1 MELRTPL
8 GNKDTLAKEVRKRR
22 ELCARIQTVF
32 DQFGF
37 EEVQTPALEYYQ
49 TYNQAFS
56 NLQDRQMI
64 KLFDENQDIV
74 TMRMDMTVPIARLA
88 ATSLKNAKAPLRL
101 SYLSEVWKVRK
112 AFTGRKSQSTDC
124 GVELI
129 GSDDDAQ
136 ILVCALEALKASGLK
151 DYKLELSAAGLLQI
165 PAHKCFSDPEDI
177 AKLADLTDR
186 KSMVELGEFLDGFDL
201 DKKVRNYFMNLPLLD
216 GGLEVFEQAEA
227 LAFDPQT
234 VETLKKLETL
244 GCFLAELGYG
254 DYIQFDLGKLPH
266 LNYYTGVIFEA
277 FVPGV
282 SSSVLSGGRYDNL
295 MASFGRPLPAIGFA
309 FKIDPLAELLDTLSD
324 QEIEII
330 RYPSAL
336 AQEAFAMAADL
347 RKDGPVAMLLD
358 QTKDEIVVE
367 TEVRP

>member
-8 GNKDTLAKEVRKRR
+8 GNSDTLAKEVRKRKD
-22 ELCARIQTVF
+22 LCARIQNVF

-49 TYNQAFS
+49 TYNQAFAT
-56 NLQDRQMI
+56 LQDRMMI

-88 ATSLKNAKAPLRL
+88 ATSLKNAQIPLRL
-101 SYLSEVWKVRK
+101 SYLSDVWKVRK

-129 GSDDDAQ
+129 GSSDDAQ

-151 DYKLELSAAGLLQI
+151 NYKIELSDARLLQV
-165 PAHKCFSDPEDI
+165 PALKCFKSPQDV
-177 AKLADLTDR
+177 AKLADLIDR
-186 KSMVELGEFLDGFDL
+186 KSMVELGEFLNQFDL
-201 DKKVRNYFMNLPLLD
+201 DPADRQYFLNLPLLD
-216 GGLEVFEQAEA
+216 GGLEVFEQAKEFSKDEKT
-227 LAFDPQT
+227 LQT
-234 VETLKKLETL
+234 LHDLETL
-244 GCFLAELGYG
+244 GRFLQELGYG

-282 SSSVLSGGRYDNL
+282 SGSVLSGGRYDNL

-309 FKIDPLAELLDTLSD
+309 FKIDPLVELLDTVED
-324 QEIEII
+324 REMIVI
-330 RYPSAL
+330 RYPSLKAKEAYDLAKQKRQEGSVAL
-336 AQEAFAMAADL
+336 
-347 RKDGPVAMLLD
+347 LLD
-358 QTKDEIVVE
+358 DQQAEIVVE
-367 TEVRP
+367 REVRP